1 MLSIFSQVPY
11 ILVLS
16 KNYCSKVQWLLREMH
31 YIIFFSISLSRS
43 WISKDLFI
51 LALHL
56 RFSTPI
62 VMPSESLF
70 SIPSSSFLPL
80 FFFLLREQRRVRNA
94 NGRMATL
101 WIIVLLKGKVTIGN
115 VIGTLQKWMWKQKD
129 HAPTWPCKPINYNIP
144 VYNIIQFRLTV
155 LIV

>member
-1 MLSIFSQVPY
+1 MTPTRDALY
-11 ILVLS
+11 
-16 KNYCSKVQWLLREMH
+16 YLLL
-31 YIIFFSISLSRS
+31 YFSLSRF
-43 WISKDLFI
+43 WIPKDLFI
-51 LALHL
+51 LSLHL

-101 WIIVLLKGKVTIGN
+101 
-115 VIGTLQKWMWKQKD
+115 
-129 HAPTWPCKPINYNIP
+129 
-144 VYNIIQFRLTV
+144 
-155 LIV
+155 